1 MEIGCA
7 TFDGV
12 PFEPTELVRSFSMT
26 VKAKYEDGPEEESPI
41 DRALIEDFE
50 MKEQRRRAR
59 IQQIE
64 RYLETTKY
72 DTKSSA

>member
-26 VKAKYEDGPEEESPI
+26 VKAKYEDGSEDVPI

-50 MKEQRRRAR
+50 IKEQRRRAR